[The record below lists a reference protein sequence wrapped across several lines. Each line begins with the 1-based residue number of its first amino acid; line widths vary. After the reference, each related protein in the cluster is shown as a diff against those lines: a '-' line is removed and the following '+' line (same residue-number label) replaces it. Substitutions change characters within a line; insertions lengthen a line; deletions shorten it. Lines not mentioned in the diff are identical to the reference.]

1 MRNKRY
7 GGHVLR
13 GIGFLLIAIGYSGS
27 YKEYLNNYKSH
38 KSKENLLELIGISL
52 IIVGTF
58 VLGIC
63 YIFGE

>member
-1 MRNKRY
+1 M
-7 GGHVLR
+7 LR
-13 GIGFLLIAIGYSGS
+13 GIGFLLIAIGYSGN

-38 KSKENLLELIGISL
+38 KSKESLLELIGISL
-52 IIVGTF
+52 VIVGTF

>member
-1 MRNKRY
+1 MRNKIY
-7 GGHVLR
+7 VGNVFR
-13 GIGFLLIAIGYSGS
+13 GIGFLLIAIGYAGS

>member
-1 MRNKRY
+1 M
-7 GGHVLR
+7 LR

-27 YKEYLNNYKSH
+27 YKEYLNIYKSL

-52 IIVGTF
+52 IIVGAF
-58 VLGIC
+58 VLGVC

>member
-1 MRNKRY
+1 MRNKIY
-7 GGHVLR
+7 GGNVFR
-13 GIGFLLIAIGYSGS
+13 GIGFLLIAIGYAGS
-27 YKEYLNNYKSH
+27 CKERLNNYKSH
-38 KSKENLLELIGISL
+38 KSKENLLELIGNSL

>member
-13 GIGFLLIAIGYSGS
+13 GIGFLLIAIGYAGNYMKYLES
-27 YKEYLNNYKSH
+27 YKKE
-38 KSKENLLELIGISL
+38 KSKENLFEVIGISL

>member
-1 MRNKRY
+1 MRNKIY

-13 GIGFLLIAIGYSGS
+13 GIGFLLIAIGYAGNYKKYLES
-27 YKEYLNNYKSH
+27 YKKD
-38 KSKENLLELIGISL
+38 KSKENLFEVIGISL

>member
-1 MRNKRY
+1 MRNKIY
-7 GGHVLR
+7 GGNVFR
-13 GIGFLLIAIGYSGS
+13 GIGFLLIAIGYVGS

>member
-13 GIGFLLIAIGYSGS
+13 GIGFLLIAIGYAGN
-27 YKEYLNNYKSH
+27 YKKYLNNYKGH

>member
-1 MRNKRY
+1 MRNKIY

-13 GIGFLLIAIGYSGS
+13 GIGFLLISIGYAGS

>member
-1 MRNKRY
+1 MRNKIY

-27 YKEYLNNYKSH
+27 YKEYLESYKKD
-38 KSKENLLELIGISL
+38 KSKENLFEVIGISL
-52 IIVGTF
+52 IIVGAF